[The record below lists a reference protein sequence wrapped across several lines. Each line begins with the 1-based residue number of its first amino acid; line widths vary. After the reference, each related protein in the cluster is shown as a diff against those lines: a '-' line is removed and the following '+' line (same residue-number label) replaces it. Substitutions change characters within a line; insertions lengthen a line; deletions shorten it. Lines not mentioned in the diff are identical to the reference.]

1 MISPEIPINETKRLK
16 KLYSYQIYD
25 TPSES
30 DYDEL
35 VQLASQI
42 CNVPISLIT
51 LVDKH
56 RQWFKASV
64 GLQVSETTREVSFCG
79 HAINENNLF
88 IVENASKDKRF
99 LNNPFVT
106 SKPDIKFY
114 MGMPLT
120 TPDGYN
126 IGTLCVID
134 HKPRILTE
142 EQKIAIKILSKQVVN
157 HLELRKQIN
166 EIKNAYVD
174 LFEERENSQR
184 ISKIYQKILSI
195 VGHDI
200 RGPLNTFTQLVELLM
215 DGKVS
220 YDDFLKL
227 APSFKK
233 NMQNT
238 TTLLDNLVDWG
249 REYIKGNNYNFSDI
263 NFYHIVEKVKCNFV
277 TQANIK
283 GIKIINKVSNGL
295 VVYFDENILHFII
308 RNLVSNALKFTQ
320 TGKIEIEA
328 NVTGSHLIFSIS
340 DTGIGMS
347 EKIKNDL
354 FKWGITKNS
363 RLGTNNEKGTG
374 LGLSIIKEFID
385 QLNADIHVDTE
396 INKGTKF
403 TITIPLQKNL

>member
-16 KLYSYQIYD
+16 KLYSYQILD

-56 RQWFKASV
+56 RQWFKPSV
-64 GLQVSETTREVSFCG
+64 GLEVSETTREVSFCG

-142 EQKIAIKILSKQVVN
+142 EQKMLLKS
-157 HLELRKQIN
+157 
-166 EIKNAYVD
+166 Y
-174 LFEERENSQR
+174 
-184 ISKIYQKILSI
+184 
-195 VGHDI
+195 
-200 RGPLNTFTQLVELLM
+200 LN
-215 DGKVS
+215 
-220 YDDFLKL
+220 KL
-227 APSFKK
+227 
-233 NMQNT
+233 
-238 TTLLDNLVDWG
+238 
-249 REYIKGNNYNFSDI
+249 
-263 NFYHIVEKVKCNFV
+263 
-277 TQANIK
+277 
-283 GIKIINKVSNGL
+283 
-295 VVYFDENILHFII
+295 
-308 RNLVSNALKFTQ
+308 
-320 TGKIEIEA
+320 
-328 NVTGSHLIFSIS
+328 
-340 DTGIGMS
+340 
-347 EKIKNDL
+347 
-354 FKWGITKNS
+354 
-363 RLGTNNEKGTG
+363 
-374 LGLSIIKEFID
+374 
-385 QLNADIHVDTE
+385 
-396 INKGTKF
+396 
-403 TITIPLQKNL
+403 